1 MFTNKDNYLAIS
13 DILLTV
19 SMLGTDF
26 NEALEKDAG
35 LIIDFI
41 SHSFELKEK
50 EINQLKK
57 LVCDDLTIISTRR
70 DANAYQIEN
79 GGNDYPE
86 ISDLLFLKM
95 QTIVH
100 LDILKGIN
108 EMHLDYSYLRPYY
121 PDMRFKELEQSSTI
135 GNIEINRTVAIM
147 LALGLGTP
155 KDIDAAIYRFKQCA
169 YWGDVSSL
177 YYLAHIY
184 QELNDENNAA
194 LFNNLIKLSPYILEG
209 RTLLPKKDEKKY
221 DQEVIQNFVI
231 ISTIKQDIVLASEHI
246 RDNIDYSLLEVMFM
260 DNLDYYVKIECIND
274 YNSMKWKEIT
284 NSSYDPNKKLG
295 FKLKGGK

>member
-41 SHSFELKEK
+41 SHSFKLKEK

-221 DQEVIQNFVI
+221 SQEVIQNFVI
-231 ISTIKQDIVLASEHI
+231 ISTIKQDIVLASEHR
-246 RDNIDYSLLEVMFM
+246 RDNIDYSFLEVMFM